1 MVVMAAAACMPMVG
15 WTQQVGSA
23 PDQGKD
29 AAKAAANAA
38 SASEAARRVARFL
51 ASSHPLDPQLQLRRG
66 LSLAEEGRADEAIN
80 IFTRLTIEH
89 PELPEPYNNLAVLYA
104 GEGQYDKARQSL
116 ESALRTHPSYSV
128 AFSNLSEVYSQL
140 ASEAY
145 AKALPA
151 TAASAPAPPRLAMI
165 REVAP
170 AIAKGPTETTEAAT
184 APTPAPAP
192 AAATDAAA
200 QSAAA
205 SAARYPTAPP
215 QVPPQAPTIATL
227 AKAAPPAVAPA
238 SSAAAASSVTAAAKP
253 AASVEAAAAQAA
265 AAQVH
270 AAVQAWAR
278 AWSRKDLDAYY
289 AAYTPDFDGGKTR
302 QAWLAERRARI
313 AGKKQISVTV
323 SGVEVVVEGKRA
335 TARFHQ
341 SYASDRL
348 KVSGSKTL
356 RFVKSG
362 EKWLINDENVES

>member
-1 MVVMAAAACMPMVG
+1 MVVVAAAACMPVVG

-23 PDQGKD
+23 PVQGKD
-29 AAKAAANAA
+29 AAKAAAHAA

-51 ASSHPLDPQLQLRRG
+51 ASSHPLDPQQQLRRG
-66 LSLAEEGRADEAIN
+66 LNLAEEGRADEAIN

-104 GEGQYDKARQSL
+104 SEGQYDKARQSL

-151 TAASAPAPPRLAMI
+151 TAASAPAPPRLAML
-165 REVAP
+165 REMAP
-170 AIAKGPTETTEAAT
+170 AIAKGPTETTETAT

-192 AAATDAAA
+192 AAATEAAA

-205 SAARYPTAPP
+205 TAARYPTAPP
-215 QVPPQAPTIATL
+215 QATIATL
-227 AKAAPPAVAPA
+227 AKAAPPAVAAAP
-238 SSAAAASSVTAAAKP
+238 SAAAASSVTPAAKP

-265 AAQVH
+265 AEQVH
-270 AAVQAWAR
+270 AAVQAWAK

-289 AAYTPDFDGGKTR
+289 AAYTPEFDGGKTR

-323 SGVEVVVEGKRA
+323 SGVKVVVEGKRA

-362 EKWLINDENVES
+362 EKWLISDENVES

>member
-215 QVPPQAPTIATL
+215 QAPTIATL

>member
-1 MVVMAAAACMPMVG
+1 MVVVAAAACVPIVG
-15 WTQQVGSA
+15 WTQQGGSA
-23 PDQGKD
+23 PVQSKD
-29 AAKAAANAA
+29 AAKAAESAS

-151 TAASAPAPPRLAMI
+151 TAASAAAPPRLAMI

-170 AIAKGPTETTEAAT
+170 ALAKGPTETTEPAI
-184 APTPAPAP
+184 APTRAPAP
-192 AAATDAAA
+192 AVAIDAAA

-205 SAARYPTAPP
+205 SAARYPTA
-215 QVPPQAPTIATL
+215 PPQAPTIATL

-238 SSAAAASSVTAAAKP
+238 SSASAASSVTAAAKP

-323 SGVEVVVEGKRA
+323 SGVEVVVEGERA
-335 TARFHQ
+335 TARFQQ
-341 SYASDRL
+341 SYVSDRL

-356 RFVKSG
+356 RFVKSA
-362 EKWLINDENVES
+362 EKWLISDENVES